1 MWLNWSKSCG
11 ANGPTHLNLMVLNI
25 LNMIWSGIRTYVSDT
40 FLENWRK
47 VSTSRRPFFFI
58 RLCIYYISKWIW
70 PFWLFWAIIASLTSR
85 FDINTNCDAS
95 KQNQMIWLSVDCC
108 CCVLYCPKH
117 FRREKVWLIRFFFH
131 RRTGMTSGFIALSTC
146 TSIKFFQ
153 NFMEADFA

>member
-11 ANGPTHLNLMVLNI
+11 ANGPTHSNLM
-25 LNMIWSGIRTYVSDT
+25 IWHSH
-40 FLENWRK
+40 LRK
-47 VSTSRRPFFFI
+47 WYLYLI
-58 RLCIYYISKWIW
+58 YLIYYLPKWIW

-85 FDINTNCDAS
+85 FDINTNFDAS